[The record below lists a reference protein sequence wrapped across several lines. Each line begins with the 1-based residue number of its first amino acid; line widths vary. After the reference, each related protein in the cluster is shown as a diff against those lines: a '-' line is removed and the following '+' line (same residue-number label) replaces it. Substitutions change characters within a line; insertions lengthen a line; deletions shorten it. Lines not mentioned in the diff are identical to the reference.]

1 MRKAVIPVLLALSLA
16 ALPLS
21 AQENKKKKAID
32 LEQEFFQL
40 PDSVTNEWLDAT
52 PLPKKARINDYWIV
66 GVHGGVSLQYG
77 YYNPPRQT
85 RFYPNLP
92 VWGVSITRFAT
103 MMNTFPN
110 LGMEVGFQHNYEGYN
125 FKEYEVDKDT
135 YRQDIDGYHEAYM
148 EVPEVFILTHGHIDM
163 GQYAKINLKL
173 GMYGGYRMNIH
184 RIHDKEYPVYY
195 DTEIADAFRDTDNRW
210 SYGVQ
215 GGLGFGLMFDP
226 IEVHLGVQVK
236 WGWSSFY
243 KPDDARRLLPADQ
256 APGPYP
262 DGAPP
267 AGARI
272 PGTGKGTE
280 RTMTM
285 ETRVVKVGDVLIGGN
300 NPVVVQTM
308 CNTHT
313 YDVDATVAQTL
324 RLAKA
329 GAQLVRI
336 TVPGLQDVPHVR
348 EIKARV
354 RAAGCSVPLV
364 ADIHF
369 SSETAIAVASVVEKV
384 RINPGNFHK
393 DHAEARRQF
402 ALFLE
407 ECKKYGT
414 AIRIGLNHGS
424 LGAYIVE
431 KYGNTPRAMALA
443 AMEWV
448 EMCLDAEFYQ
458 VVVSLKASNT
468 VVMIEAYRELARMMQ
483 ERGVVFP
490 LHVGVTEAGNGDSG
504 RIKSCV
510 AISTLLSEG
519 IGNTVRVSLTEDP
532 ENEIPVAQYLA
543 DRYSPQILTSVSDLL
558 RMTDDGHFERSEAE
572 SRNLSDRDRTILK
585 AACDYGKPLLDRTID
600 TVSFPELEPAFG
612 AYLADE
618 LLQAC
623 RRKFYRP
630 EYIACPG
637 CGRTMYNLQE
647 AFEAVKARTGHLK
660 DVVIAVMGCI
670 VNGPGEMADADWG
683 YVGEGGGKVTIYR
696 GKEPVLR
703 HIPDSEA
710 VDKLVGLIE
719 SEQ

>member
-1 MRKAVIPVLLALSLA
+1 
-16 ALPLS
+16 
-21 AQENKKKKAID
+21 
-32 LEQEFFQL
+32 
-40 PDSVTNEWLDAT
+40 
-52 PLPKKARINDYWIV
+52 
-66 GVHGGVSLQYG
+66 
-77 YYNPPRQT
+77 
-85 RFYPNLP
+85 
-92 VWGVSITRFAT
+92 
-103 MMNTFPN
+103 
-110 LGMEVGFQHNYEGYN
+110 
-125 FKEYEVDKDT
+125 
-135 YRQDIDGYHEAYM
+135 
-148 EVPEVFILTHGHIDM
+148 
-163 GQYAKINLKL
+163 
-173 GMYGGYRMNIH
+173 
-184 RIHDKEYPVYY
+184 
-195 DTEIADAFRDTDNRW
+195 
-210 SYGVQ
+210 
-215 GGLGFGLMFDP
+215 
-226 IEVHLGVQVK
+226 
-236 WGWSSFY
+236 
-243 KPDDARRLLPADQ
+243 
-256 APGPYP
+256 
-262 DGAPP
+262 
-267 AGARI
+267 
-272 PGTGKGTE
+272 
-280 RTMTM
+280 M

-336 TVPGLQDVPHVR
+336 TVPGLQDVPHMR

-354 RAAGCSVPLV
+354 RAAGCPVPLV

-369 SSETAIAVASVVEKV
+369 SSDTAIAVASVVEKV

-393 DHAEARRQF
+393 DHDEARRQF
-402 ALFLE
+402 ARFLE

-414 AIRIGLNHGS
+414 VIRIGLNHGS

-431 KYGNTPRAMALA
+431 KYGNTPQAMALA

-448 EMCLDAEFYQ
+448 DMCVEADFWN

-510 AISTLLSEG
+510 AISTLLAEG

-543 DRYSPQILTSVSDLL
+543 DRYS
-558 RMTDDGHFERSEAE
+558 RDGRSEPAMTKCVIPGLKE
-572 SRNLSDRDRTILK
+572 GVIPGSTGNLSPRDLTILK

-600 TVSFPELEPAFG
+600 TVSFPELEPAFC
-612 AYLADE
+612 AYLTDE

-647 AFEAVKARTGHLK
+647 AFEAVKARTGHLQN
-660 DVVIAVMGCI
+660 VVIAVMGCI

-710 VDKLVGLIE
+710 VDKLVELIE